1 MSIPPNN
8 SKRNLR
14 ISMIENRKCI
24 MKGCNNIVLF
34 HLHKYSDER
43 FCYLHNNTHIHN
55 KIETL
60 EKGFFELKDYDC
72 IIPKKKKCN
81 SISYF
86 NKLISVTR
94 KIIYYR
100 NKLFLKNKRKNR
112 RGFFSYRCLDII
124 LGYQF
129 FLNILLT
136 NKKRINKCSLM
147 NNGIILPFIKIR
159 GNNYIKYDA
168 NYYFRGNFLNSPI
181 QTFDHSII
189 NTFDSLED
197 FHSDLHILPYEKDII
212 KIKKNSEKYF
222 FKLFKENYKYELSTI
237 SLDSF
242 NIIKDYYFTNAVYDD
257 YFNKVY
263 LRKKIL
269 NNQFLRNIIILT
281 NRCKTKVYF
290 FHK

>member
-8 SKRNLR
+8 SRRNLR
-14 ISMIENRKCI
+14 ISVRKSRKCRI
-24 MKGCNNIVLF
+24 KKCNNIILF
-34 HLHKYSDER
+34 NLNKYLDQN
-43 FCYLHNNTHIHN
+43 FCFKHNNTYIQT
-55 KIETL
+55 KIDAL
-60 EKGFFELKDYDC
+60 ERGFYIIDYKY
-72 IIPKKKKCN
+72 IIPKKKKCY
-81 SISYF
+81 SISYY
-86 NKLISVTR
+86 NKIIDITK
-94 KIIYYR
+94 KIIYLR
-100 NKLFLKNKRKNR
+100 NKLFLKNNRKNR
-112 RGFFSYRCLDII
+112 KGFFSYHCVDII

-129 FLNILLT
+129 LLNILL
-136 NKKRINKCSLM
+136 NYKKSMNKCSLM
-147 NNGIILPFIKIR
+147 NNGIVLPFIKIR

-181 QTFDHSII
+181 QTFDHQII

-212 KIKKNSEKYF
+212 KIKISQEKYF
-222 FKLFKENYKYELSTI
+222 FELFKNNYEYELSTI

-242 NIIKDYYFTNAVYDD
+242 KIIKDYYDTNEVYDD
-257 YFNKVY
+257 DFNKGY

-281 NRCKTKVYF
+281 NRCRTKVYF